1 MDNWTEVHEW
11 RQAQRRRL
19 QGERQALPRGVRKN
33 CAVAVSRLLQE
44 HAPLLPDTR
53 LGFYWPIRGELDLVG
68 FVRGILPA
76 IREAALP
83 VVVERRRPV
92 EFWRWT
98 SRTELCNRGIWS
110 IPSPAERVLVEPTVV
125 LVPLLGFDDSGYRL
139 GYGGGYYDRTL
150 AASSA
155 RPFAIGVGHDLG
167 RLESIRPQPHDIPM
181 DMIVTESGIRR
192 SPIEP
197 GRPAG

>member
-1 MDNWTEVHEW
+1 MDDWTEVHEW

-98 SRTELCNRGIWS
+98 SRTELCNRGIWN
-110 IPSPAERVLVEPTVV
+110 IPSPAE
-125 LVPLLGFDDSGYRL
+125 
-139 GYGGGYYDRTL
+139 
-150 AASSA
+150 A
-155 RPFAIGVGHDLG
+155 R
-167 RLESIRPQPHDIPM
+167 
-181 DMIVTESGIRR
+181 
-192 SPIEP
+192 
-197 GRPAG
+197 